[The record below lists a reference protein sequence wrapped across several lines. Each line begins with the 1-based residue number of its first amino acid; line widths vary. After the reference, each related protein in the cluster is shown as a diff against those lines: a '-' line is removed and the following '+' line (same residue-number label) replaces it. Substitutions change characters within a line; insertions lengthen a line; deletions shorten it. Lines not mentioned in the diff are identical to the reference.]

1 MEKALK
7 LLPLGT
13 SDFENLRHRD
23 QIYVDKTDMIC
34 ELASVPGKFFFAR
47 PRRFGKSLLLSTFE
61 SLFRDGLKNFQGL
74 KIEQLWTDKSTYKV
88 IKLDFSRVKPEGTF
102 EDFCQYFDNYLEAQF
117 SLIAFKKKDNGL
129 FLSNQIEIF
138 LAGLS
143 SSSLV
148 LLIDEYD
155 APLTACLDNKEF
167 FERVRNYLSRF
178 YGILKANDRVLRF
191 LFITGITKFNKT
203 SIFSELNNLSDVS
216 LSPRFGTLLGYTHE
230 EVETYF
236 DGYLTQSASVLSVS
250 RDELLRSLTKQYDGF
265 CFERT
270 TTKKV
275 FAPWS
280 LLKFFS
286 EPEVGLLDYWFESGG
301 RPAALVQYLKSHT
314 LRDPEEYGKEK
325 SIALNLLTGSADV
338 NTLSDIGL
346 LTQAGYLTLKRVVGL
361 TAFVA
366 YPNAE
371 VAAAMAQLYS
381 ERLLQGQTLE
391 QVGADNV
398 ALRLAEEDPEGVVHL
413 FNRIFTSIDYQN
425 YPVRDEA
432 TVRAFIQI
440 FLSGA
445 GFSPHIEV
453 HNSQGRSD
461 LEVTVQNRHF
471 VFEFKVARKEE
482 SSEEKL
488 EEGLKQMR
496 KRSNGLQHAD
506 QEQLRMVL
514 VFSIPKRKFDKWSVV
529 NPEN

>member
-1 MEKALK
+1 
-7 LLPLGT
+7 
-13 SDFENLRHRD
+13 
-23 QIYVDKTDMIC
+23 MI
-34 ELASVPGKFFFAR
+34 
-47 PRRFGKSLLLSTFE
+47 
-61 SLFRDGLKNFQGL
+61 
-74 KIEQLWTDKSTYKV
+74 
-88 IKLDFSRVKPEGTF
+88 
-102 EDFCQYFDNYLEAQF
+102 
-117 SLIAFKKKDNGL
+117 SLISRKFAPFGFRYELRPFQTVSDQ
-129 FLSNQIEIF
+129 LSDWLTAQEKN
-138 LAGLS
+138 
-143 SSSLV
+143 SLV

-155 APLTACLDNKEF
+155 APLTSCLNNKTIFKE
-167 FERVRNYLSRF
+167 VRRALSAF
-178 YGILKANDRVLRF
+178 YSVLKSNEGALRF
-191 LFITGITKFNKT
+191 AFITGITKFNKT
-203 SIFSELNNLSDVS
+203 SIFSELNNLSDLS
-216 LSPRFGTLLGYTHE
+216 LNVEYGTLLGYTYS
-230 EVETYF
+230 ETQKYF
-236 DGYLTQSASVLSVS
+236 SGYLDNAASLLGIS
-250 RDELLRSLTKQYDGF
+250 RGELTEELIKHYDGF

-270 TTKKV
+270 AKEHV

-280 LLKFFS
+280 MLNFLSSPRNGF
-286 EPEVGLLDYWFESGG
+286 VDYWFESGG

-325 SIALNLLTGSADV
+325 SIALNLLTGSANV

-496 KRSNGLQHAD
+496 KRSYGLQHAD

>member
-1 MEKALK
+1 M
-7 LLPLGT
+7 
-13 SDFENLRHRD
+13 
-23 QIYVDKTDMIC
+23 
-34 ELASVPGKFFFAR
+34 
-47 PRRFGKSLLLSTFE
+47 
-61 SLFRDGLKNFQGL
+61 
-74 KIEQLWTDKSTYKV
+74 
-88 IKLDFSRVKPEGTF
+88 
-102 EDFCQYFDNYLEAQF
+102 
-117 SLIAFKKKDNGL
+117 
-129 FLSNQIEIF
+129 
-138 LAGLS
+138 
-143 SSSLV
+143 
-148 LLIDEYD
+148 
-155 APLTACLDNKEF
+155 
-167 FERVRNYLSRF
+167 
-178 YGILKANDRVLRF
+178 
-191 LFITGITKFNKT
+191 FITGITKLNKT

-250 RDELLRSLTKQYDGF
+250 CDELLRSLTKQYDGF

-325 SIALNLLTGSADV
+325 SIALNLLTGSANVNTLSDIGLLTQNYLSRFYGILKANDRVLRFLFITGITKLNKTSIFSELNNLSDVSLSPRFGTLLGYTHEEVETYFDGYLTQSASVLSVSCDELLRSLTKQYDGFCFERTTTKKVFAPWSLLKFFSEPEVGLLDYWFESGGRPAALVQYLKSHTLRDPEEYGKEKSIALNLLTGSANV

-496 KRSNGLQHAD
+496 KRSYGLQHAD

>member
-1 MEKALK
+1 M
-7 LLPLGT
+7 
-13 SDFENLRHRD
+13 
-23 QIYVDKTDMIC
+23 
-34 ELASVPGKFFFAR
+34 
-47 PRRFGKSLLLSTFE
+47 
-61 SLFRDGLKNFQGL
+61 
-74 KIEQLWTDKSTYKV
+74 
-88 IKLDFSRVKPEGTF
+88 
-102 EDFCQYFDNYLEAQF
+102 
-117 SLIAFKKKDNGL
+117 
-129 FLSNQIEIF
+129 
-138 LAGLS
+138 
-143 SSSLV
+143 
-148 LLIDEYD
+148 
-155 APLTACLDNKEF
+155 
-167 FERVRNYLSRF
+167 
-178 YGILKANDRVLRF
+178 
-191 LFITGITKFNKT
+191 
-203 SIFSELNNLSDVS
+203 
-216 LSPRFGTLLGYTHE
+216 
-230 EVETYF
+230 
-236 DGYLTQSASVLSVS
+236 
-250 RDELLRSLTKQYDGF
+250 
-265 CFERT
+265 
-270 TTKKV
+270 
-275 FAPWS
+275 
-280 LLKFFS
+280 
-286 EPEVGLLDYWFESGG
+286 
-301 RPAALVQYLKSHT
+301 
-314 LRDPEEYGKEK
+314 
-325 SIALNLLTGSADV
+325 NLLTGSANV

-496 KRSNGLQHAD
+496 KRSYGLQHAD